1 MIRRPPRPT
10 LFPYPTLFRSH
21 RGALR
26 PPAQPWHLSRLLHQ
40 VRPAAA
46 RSGHVFVTDPVTQS
60 PPARSSAGGWWATV
74 REALRG
80 SRHDYTSGPLGR
92 AIVLLA
98 IPMVAEMIM
107 ESLFA
112 VWDVYWVGRV
122 GPAAQA
128 TVGLTESLLTLIYTA
143 AMGLSI
149 GVTAMVARR
158 IGEKNLAGAAE
169 AAVQGIALGVIA
181 AVLTGAIGVAVAPP
195 PLAVFGPGPPGQTLG
210 VQYPPVRLR

>member
-1 MIRRPPRPT
+1 MGAPREV
-10 LFPYPTLFRSH
+10 H

-26 PPAQPWHLSRLLHQ
+26 AAAQPRYLPRLLHQ

-46 RSGHVFVTDPVTQS
+46 RSRHVCVTEPATQP
-60 PPARSSAGGWWATV
+60 PPARASAGGWWATV

-98 IPMVAEMIM
+98 IPMVTEMIM
-107 ESLFA
+107 ESVFA
-112 VWDVYWVGRV
+112 VADAFWVAKLG
-122 GPAAQA
+122 ADALA

-158 IGEKNLAGAAE
+158 IGEGNPVGAAE
-169 AAVQGIALGVIA
+169 AAVAGIALR
-181 AVLTGAIGVAVAPP
+181 AVLAG
-195 PLAVFGPGPPGQTLG
+195 
-210 VQYPPVRLR
+210 R